1 MKKLVNA
8 DGTFFS
14 LSRLTETYVFLS
26 ALRSK
31 TCGRKN
37 SSPNCFSSALQVPT
51 KTIKNKHPIG
61 CLFFMVQLMGLE
73 PIRLPTRPSNV
84 RVCQFRHSCI
94 LSFTRSLKEGT
105 SETRKNYYTY
115 IFRFVNTFFEKNEKT
130 VFLIYMSK
138 NTSSSSGSLRGT
150 GESFRRSNENFLQLS
165 LAFTA
170 PTERQIHISDSLIT
184 TAFSQ

>member
-1 MKKLVNA
+1 MGL
-8 DGTFFS
+8 FS
-14 LSRLTETYVFLS
+14 RFRALPKNSVFLS

-31 TCGRKN
+31 TRGRKN
-37 SSPNCFSSALQVPT
+37 SSPNCFSSALQVPS
-51 KTIKNKHPIG
+51 KQNQKRH
-61 CLFFMVQLMGLE
+61 LMVSFSLLVQLMGLE